1 MARKPTFERPETT
14 SLQQLIQLAQDL
26 NLTAT
31 AQRLPQLL
39 AEAEKTSPAFT
50 DFALS
55 LLRIEADCRAER
67 RRNRNLKRSH
77 LGKVQ
82 GIDRFNFAVRP
93 QLDPRVVKELLT
105 CRFVKERRN
114 VLCLGRPGLG
124 KTRIAKALA
133 HAACLAGYSVIC
145 VVASAMLED
154 IHSATADG
162 ALFKR
167 VLRRYTKPDLLLIDE
182 FGYEAFTAQATDH
195 LFRLVSARHQTGSIV
210 LTANRGFSA
219 WKKLF
224 PTATAAA
231 ATADRLVDGATIL
244 RFSGKSFRQP
254 REVIGAPLHEG
265 DDRDDR

>member
-1 MARKPTFERPETT
+1 MARKPNLEQTT
-14 SLQQLIQLAQDL
+14 KTALQQLIQLAQDL
-26 NLTAT
+26 KLTVI
-31 AQRLPQLL
+31 AQRLPQFL
-39 AEAEKTSPAFT
+39 AEAETTSPSFT

-55 LLRIEADCRAER
+55 LLRAEADSRIER
-67 RRNRNLKRSH
+67 RRNRNLKRSR

-82 GIDRFNFAVRP
+82 GIEDFDFAARP

-105 CRFVKERRN
+105 CRFVLERRN

-124 KTRIAKALA
+124 KTRIAKAVA

-145 VVASAMLED
+145 VVASTMLED
-154 IHSATADG
+154 IHSARADG

-167 VLRRYTKPDLLLIDE
+167 VLRRYTKPDLLLVDE
-182 FGYEAFTAQATDH
+182 FGYEAFTAQATDS
-195 LFRLVSARHQTGSIV
+195 LFRLVSARHETGSIV

-254 REVIGAPLHEG
+254 REVIGAPLDER
-265 DDRDDR
+265 DDRDDS